1 MADIICYYF
10 ALKLQWAAMLYVLQ
24 TSKGKFY
31 QLFENSEPFINR
43 ISCLTV
49 CETWLKIYLVVHVV
63 YACIKE

>member
-1 MADIICYYF
+1 
-10 ALKLQWAAMLYVLQ
+10 MLYVLQ
-24 TSKGKFY
+24 TSKGKSY
-31 QLFENSEPFINR
+31 QLFENSEPFING

>member
-1 MADIICYYF
+1 
-10 ALKLQWAAMLYVLQ
+10 MLCVLQ

>member
-1 MADIICYYF
+1 
-10 ALKLQWAAMLYVLQ
+10 MLCVLL

-31 QLFENSEPFINR
+31 QLFENREPFINE

-49 CETWLKIYLVVHVV
+49 CETWLKICLVAHAV